1 MSTVKSYQKLNKRG
15 PSTFALLVDDIRN
28 MSPSKQKLLWIQL
41 NKEKLSSLAKELDAS
56 VAPNNLTGAEID
68 ALINE
73 ARKYGRRK
81 KKG

>member
-1 MSTVKSYQKLNKRG
+1 MLTEKGS
-15 PSTFALLVDDIRN
+15 STFALLVDDIRN
-28 MSPSKQKLLWIQL
+28 TSPSKQKLLWIQL

-68 ALINE
+68 ALINR